1 MKARIP
7 FQMTSAQRKAM
18 NEEINR
24 QILEHDEAFAMDS
37 DATVLWI
44 LHTEFGFGAKRLR
57 RFWNS
62 YFRQHQELREYYQFD
77 VDEVGWLCR
86 YKLKQIGVDIEKWY
100 KENNGN
106 SKR

>member
-62 YFRQHQELREYYQFD
+62 YFKQHQELREYYQFD
-77 VDEVGWLCR
+77 VDEVGQLCR

-100 KENNGN
+100 KENSGN
-106 SKR
+106 T